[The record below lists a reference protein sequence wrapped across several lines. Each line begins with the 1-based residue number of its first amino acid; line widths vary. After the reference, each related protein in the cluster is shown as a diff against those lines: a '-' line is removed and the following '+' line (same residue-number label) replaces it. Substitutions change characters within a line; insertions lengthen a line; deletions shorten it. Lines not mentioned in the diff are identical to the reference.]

1 MRYVALLLTAGL
13 MAQAPMLNIV
23 VVEGEGAIN
32 NIRQRTAREPIVE
45 VQDDNHRPV
54 AGAVVVFT
62 LPTQGAGGEFSGGAH
77 TLTVITDDQGRAVAH
92 GFRPNGVKGQFQ
104 IHVNASLNGR
114 TGSININ
121 QGNVAGGGSAA
132 HAGVSGKLIAILVVV
147 AAAAAAGGAWAAT
160 HSGGGST
167 TQPPATTTITA
178 GGGTVGPAITP
189 RGR

>member
-45 VQDDNHRPV
+45 VQDENHRPV

-92 GFRPNGVKGQFQ
+92 GFHPNGVKGQFQ

-114 TGSININ
+114 TGSVNIS
-121 QGNVAGGGSAA
+121 QGNASGGGGAAAA
-132 HAGVSGKLIAILVVV
+132 HGGVSGKLIAVLVVV

-160 HSGGGST
+160 HSGGGSSSTAT
-167 TQPPATTTITA
+167 TATPATTIAA
-178 GGGTVGPAITP
+178 GASTVGAPH
-189 RGR
+189 